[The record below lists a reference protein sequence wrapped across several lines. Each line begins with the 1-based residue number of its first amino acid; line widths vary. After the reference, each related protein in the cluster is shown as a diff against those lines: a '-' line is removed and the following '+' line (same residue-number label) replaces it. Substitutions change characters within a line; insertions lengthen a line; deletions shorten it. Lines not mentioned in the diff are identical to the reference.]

1 MLDQSLI
8 ALASAAG
15 AAVASAAG
23 TDAWAALRERVAGV
37 FRRGGTP
44 GSGPVARRL
53 DRTAAELEGV
63 DPREAERVR
72 VLLGASWQTRFE
84 DLLENLGDAERA
96 EVAGQLRDMVTSARR
111 ATNAVS
117 AGDGGLAVTG
127 NVDIHAEHGSA
138 AAGVM
143 GDVTLGNPPQPGP
156 EQG

>member
-15 AAVASAAG
+15 AAVAAAAG

-44 GSGPVARRL
+44 GSGLVARRL
-53 DRTAAELEGV
+53 DRTAAEVEGV

-72 VLLGASWQTRFE
+72 ILLGASWQTRFE

-117 AGDGGLAVTG
+117 AGDGGLAVAG
-127 NVDIHAEHGSA
+127 NMDVRAEHGSA

>member
-1 MLDQSLI
+1 MI

-23 TDAWAALRERVAGV
+23 TDAWAAFRERVAGV
-37 FRRGGTP
+37 FRRGDTS
-44 GSGPVARRL
+44 GSGLVARRL
-53 DRTAAELEGV
+53 DRTVAQLEGAG
-63 DPREAERVR
+63 PQEAERLR

-96 EVAGQLRDMVTSARR
+96 EVAGQLRDMVASARR

-117 AGDGGLAVTG
+117 AGDGGLAVG
-127 NVDIHAEHGSA
+127 GRVDIRADHGSA

-143 GDVTLGNPPQPGP
+143 GDVALGNPPQPGP
-156 EQG
+156 ERG

>member
-23 TDAWAALRERVAGV
+23 TDAWTAFRERVVGV
-37 FRRGGTP
+37 FRRGGTQ
-44 GSGPVARRL
+44 GSGVVAGRL
-53 DRTAAELEGV
+53 DRTAAELEGA
-63 DPREAERVR
+63 DPREAERLR
-72 VLLGASWQTRFE
+72 VLLGVSWQTRFE
-84 DLLENLGDAERA
+84 DLLEDLGDAERA
-96 EVAGQLRDMVTSARR
+96 DVAGRLRDLVASAGR
-111 ATNAVS
+111 AANAVS
-117 AGDGGLAVTG
+117 AGGGGLAVGG
-127 NVDIHAEHGSA
+127 NVDIRAAHGSA